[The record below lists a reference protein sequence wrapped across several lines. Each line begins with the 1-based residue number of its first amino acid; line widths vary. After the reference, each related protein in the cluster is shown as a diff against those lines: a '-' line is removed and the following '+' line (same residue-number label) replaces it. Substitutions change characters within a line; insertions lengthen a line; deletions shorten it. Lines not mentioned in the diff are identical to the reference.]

1 MNDPTKPGFNPGG
14 CLILLIFFVIETAA
28 GFGVGAFCYPFVFGL
43 IEPLVPVA
51 ERDFAGVVSVIICF
65 IPAGFVAWWI
75 DRLCVKISGQS
86 VFDAMSTLPSFP

>member
-1 MNDPTKPGFNPGG
+1 VSDGKKPGFDPGG

-28 GFGVGAFCYPFVFGL
+28 GFGVGALCHPFVFAL
-43 IEPLVPVA
+43 IEPLVPIA

-65 IPAGFVAWWI
+65 IPAGLVAWWI
-75 DRLCVKISGQS
+75 DRLCVKLSGQS